1 MLVYYYLLFLYL
13 KENHLIIT
21 GKVFEYLATGNPIL
35 AIGPT
40 NGNASALLKDTQR
53 NEMLEYN
60 DKDNIL
66 LQQTTYTSWKN
77 KSVSQ
82 YNLND
87 LERFTRRGLTEKLA
101 NKLNEFF

>member
-1 MLVYYYLLFLYL
+1 MR
-13 KENHLIIT
+13 
-21 GKVFEYLATGNPIL
+21 TGNPIL

-53 NEMLEYN
+53 NEMLDYN

-66 LQQTTYTSWKN
+66 LQIQTTYTSWKN

-82 YNLND
+82 YNPND